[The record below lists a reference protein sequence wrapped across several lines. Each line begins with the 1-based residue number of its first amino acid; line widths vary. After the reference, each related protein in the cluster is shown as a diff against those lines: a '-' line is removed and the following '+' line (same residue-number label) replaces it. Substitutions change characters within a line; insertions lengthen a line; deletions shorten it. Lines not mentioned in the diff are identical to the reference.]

1 MKGNLINIS
10 NLNFDNER
18 PIYLQLA
25 DQIRIKI
32 ISGKLA
38 SGDKLPSVRDLA
50 MATQV
55 NPNTVQKSLL
65 ELEHDGLITTERTN
79 GKFVTTNVDIID
91 KARDDFINDKVE
103 SFLND
108 MEQIGISHKVLIK
121 HLKQERR

>member
-25 DQIRIKI
+25 DQIRIEI

-65 ELEHDGLITTERTN
+65 ELVHDGLITTERTN

-103 SFLND
+103 SFLSD